1 MKSTSSTKYNGGNN
15 GAVVGSG
22 GNIMNDKGLD
32 FSDNLSVGSNRSQ
45 TSLGNNSFSQQS
57 FNDSIASTS
66 VKGAGG
72 MGRGFE
78 NTSSLS
84 SGIAAQQGSTTD
96 NRTVLSQVPESTK
109 SSLNQ
114 NSHGGGGASSISHK
128 SGKVAHGKSTKDDH
142 TSGKTRR
149 HSISKDESSQPD
161 PTLQFPFG
169 VPADVKE
176 LMRVIKDKEAVLIKK
191 EAELESEIKKRIK
204 EYIRDHGIGVP
215 K

>member
-1 MKSTSSTKYNGGNN
+1 
-15 GAVVGSG
+15 
-22 GNIMNDKGLD
+22 
-32 FSDNLSVGSNRSQ
+32 
-45 TSLGNNSFSQQS
+45 
-57 FNDSIASTS
+57 
-66 VKGAGG
+66 

-78 NTSSLS
+78 NNSSLS

-114 NSHGGGGASSISHK
+114 NSHVSGGGASSISHK

-149 HSISKDESSQPD
+149 HSISKDEPSQPD